1 MKSKFKYYIHDKNL
15 VSKIIKQNEEEEKN
29 NIKKINKNYPQRGRI
44 KRGTNKNVDLNNI
57 YIKNPTINENMKD
70 TQKELYNDSDKNIG
84 NNKKKD
90 KNEDLFTRI
99 KELEELLDKKEKEII
114 KKDEKLRKYLDTYEK
129 VAEENEEN
137 KKRIENLQDELN
149 VQKNDN
155 EKKNQ
160 KIAELTLL
168 NDNLTNENK
177 ELQKNFDSE
186 FTDNKQNKQN
196 YDMIKR
202 NYTEMKNQYELLN
215 MKYQTLSDELF
226 NVKRDKL
233 LYEREIKTLN
243 DDNELLNSIKNK
255 NNYDS
260 DEKKE
265 NNENENNN
273 DDENNQNDDDF
284 NKKNVIP
291 QNKPDK
297 IQYYKN
303 KIAEFNKERDDLNN
317 IFNKMPSRP
326 RKKEQ
331 IEKKKE
337 LEEKIAKLNNDL
349 ANYKI
354 VLKSLTR
361 EDD

>member
-1 MKSKFKYYIHDKNL
+1 
-15 VSKIIKQNEEEEKN
+15 
-29 NIKKINKNYPQRGRI
+29 
-44 KRGTNKNVDLNNI
+44 
-57 YIKNPTINENMKD
+57 
-70 TQKELYNDSDKNIG
+70 
-84 NNKKKD
+84 
-90 KNEDLFTRI
+90 
-99 KELEELLDKKEKEII
+99 
-114 KKDEKLRKYLDTYEK
+114 
-129 VAEENEEN
+129 
-137 KKRIENLQDELN
+137 
-149 VQKNDN
+149 
-155 EKKNQ
+155 
-160 KIAELTLL
+160 
-168 NDNLTNENK
+168 
-177 ELQKNFDSE
+177 
-186 FTDNKQNKQN
+186 
-196 YDMIKR
+196 MIKR

-243 DDNELLNSIKNK
+243 DDNEVLNSIRSK
-255 NNYDS
+255 NNYDYN
-260 DEKKE
+260 DKKE
-265 NNENENNN
+265 NDENENNN
-273 DDENNQNDDDF
+273 DNDNNNNQNDDDL
-284 NKKNVIP
+284 NKKDLIP
-291 QNKPDK
+291 QNKADK